1 MNFDIAIIGAGP
13 AGLSLACS
21 LGETGLNVVVLE
33 KLSSAVLANP
43 ENDGRDIALTHQSYE
58 LLNEMGIWQRISEE
72 NISPLEGAEVV
83 DGDSAYKLS
92 FKAPA
97 NDGPLGYL
105 VANHFIRQAIY
116 QQFET
121 LTNVTLLDETEVLS
135 VSTNSDEGT
144 VQLSNGET
152 IKAALIVAADTRFSQ
167 SRQQMGIATDMHDF
181 GRSAVVC
188 KIEHELSHQNIAL
201 ECFHYKQTMA
211 ILPMPGNTASVVITL
226 PTSKVKEV
234 LAMPEDVF
242 NEDIE
247 QRLKSKLGRMTQLGQ
262 RFSYPLV
269 AVHANCFVK
278 ERFALIGDAA
288 VGMHPVTAHGF
299 NLGLSGQAILAA
311 EIAQA
316 IKENKA
322 IYSQGVLQ
330 AYQRQHMLMTKP
342 LYHGTNLVVGLFTN
356 DDLPA
361 KLIRKA
367 VLRISNNSPLIK
379 WGIRRKLMSKKSIT
393 SLLPALPSFFS
404 AKK

>member
-21 LGETGLNVVVLE
+21 LGETGLNVVVIEKQSSDVLE
-33 KLSSAVLANP
+33 SP

-58 LLNEMGIWQRISEE
+58 MLNKMGIWQRISEDH
-72 NISPLEGAEVV
+72 ISPLEGAEVI

-92 FKAPA
+92 FKVPA
-97 NDGPLGYL
+97 NEGPLGFL
-105 VANHFIRQAIY
+105 ISNHYIRQAIY
-116 QQFET
+116 QQFKT
-121 LTNVTLLDETEVLS
+121 LTNVTLMDETEVLS
-135 VSTNSDEGT
+135 VSTDGEGGT
-144 VQLSNGET
+144 IQLTNG
-152 IKAALIVAADTRFSQ
+152 KAVKAELIVAADTRFSL

-181 GRSAVVC
+181 GRSAIVC

-201 ECFHYKQTMA
+201 ECFHYEQTMA
-211 ILPMPGNTASVVITL
+211 ILPMPGKTASIVITL
-226 PTSKVKEV
+226 PTSRVKDV
-234 LAMPEDVF
+234 LAMTEDVF

-247 QRLKSKLGRMTQLGQ
+247 QRLKSKLGKMKQVGE

-299 NLGLSGQAILAA
+299 NLGLSGQAILAG
-311 EIAQA
+311 EIELAM
-316 IKENKA
+316 NKNKPF
-322 IYSQGVLQ
+322 YSQGVLQ
-330 AYQRQHMLMTKP
+330 RYQRKHMLMSKP

-367 VLRISNNSPLIK
+367 VLRISNNIPFIK
-379 WGIRRKLMSKKSIT
+379 WGIKHKLMAKKPMQSI
-393 SLLPALPSFFS
+393 LPSLPTIF
-404 AKK
+404 